1 MTRLLGVGVTLVLAL
16 PGAVLAQ
23 NVTEVQVAP
32 PSMTLRA
39 GERSG
44 LLATAFDRAGNVIPT
59 VKVLWSSN
67 NIQVA
72 RVDNN
77 GTVTGVASG
86 VAIIEARVGTRRG
99 TAAVQVVGGA
109 ATATSAAS
117 GGAAAGAAA
126 DLSLAGQPTGTG
138 PATQLRIEPP
148 TIYLLPSENV
158 RASPRALKDDGSP
171 AAPVAVT
178 WKSLRSDV
186 ASVDANG
193 VVIALGSG
201 QGTIQVTSASGLT
214 ATAPVVVQQADF
226 AIQEQ
231 GPITLGPAQADT
243 LHVVVPTQGGRFISP
258 LALQWVSSDPNVVR
272 VTLTGVVTAVNPGR
286 ATLTV
291 SGLLETKSVEIV
303 VHRPVDLLA
312 VRPRWQDTVLLPV
325 MGAAKFEAQALA
337 ADRTPVPE
345 APLHW
350 SVSDTTLATFDA
362 TTGQLTGRAPGKV
375 QLIAKGPGAGL
386 TVAWTIKVIAATVK
400 LSVAR
405 IGLPLGRRYPVKA
418 TYTDDAGVVVGP
430 AAGVAWASDNPQ
442 IATVADEG
450 TITTTGYGHARVT
463 ATAPG
468 GNRAMVDVFVQGEIG
483 FISSRSGRFQLYT
496 VERSNLT
503 QLRRVGDDTTE
514 ITEPAF
520 SPDGSRIAF
529 ASTRG
534 GSRPALYVM
543 DADGT
548 DPVRVTKSNGTDAH
562 PQFTPDGS
570 SLVFQSDRTGHQ
582 QIYVQRIGGGDATE
596 LTQEPAVNTQPAVS
610 FDGETIAFV
619 STRDGGTNVWLMAK
633 DGSNQRAFTRTVGTG
648 KSTDPRFLR
657 DGSLTYLVTGKENG
671 RTITQVVKAD
681 IATGRAAPLTGADLT
696 IGDFAISP
704 AGDLLALVVSVPV
717 GGRPFFRIYVQPLA
731 PAGPAVALPSTGPEY
746 MVTPTFMP

>member
-1 MTRLLGVGVTLVLAL
+1 
-16 PGAVLAQ
+16 
-23 NVTEVQVAP
+23 
-32 PSMTLRA
+32 
-39 GERSG
+39 
-44 LLATAFDRAGNVIPT
+44 
-59 VKVLWSSN
+59 
-67 NIQVA
+67 
-72 RVDNN
+72 
-77 GTVTGVASG
+77 
-86 VAIIEARVGTRRG
+86 
-99 TAAVQVVGGA
+99 
-109 ATATSAAS
+109 
-117 GGAAAGAAA
+117 
-126 DLSLAGQPTGTG
+126 
-138 PATQLRIEPP
+138 
-148 TIYLLPSENV
+148 
-158 RASPRALKDDGSP
+158 
-171 AAPVAVT
+171 
-178 WKSLRSDV
+178 
-186 ASVDANG
+186 
-193 VVIALGSG
+193 
-201 QGTIQVTSASGLT
+201 
-214 ATAPVVVQQADF
+214 
-226 AIQEQ
+226 
-231 GPITLGPAQADT
+231 
-243 LHVVVPTQGGRFISP
+243 VVVPTQGGRFISP

-286 ATLTV
+286 AMLTV

>member
-286 ATLTV
+286 AMLTV